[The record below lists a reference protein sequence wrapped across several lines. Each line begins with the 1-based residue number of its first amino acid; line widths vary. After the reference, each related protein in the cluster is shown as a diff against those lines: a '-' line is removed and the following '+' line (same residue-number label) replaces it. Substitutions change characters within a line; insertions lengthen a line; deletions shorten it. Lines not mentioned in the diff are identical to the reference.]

1 MEYNLEKLKMLAQ
14 GGQAEIYEIEGNKV
28 LRVLRDTSNEKNLK
42 NEIEIMKALKHKG
55 ITVPEVYGFIM
66 IGDRPASIVERIYGD
81 TMLKYIQK
89 NPLKMKS
96 YARILAKLHTE
107 LLSMREDVQLSHSR
121 QRANYLIK
129 LSSGLNN
136 SQKEFAYTVLE
147 ELSEGDSICHGDF
160 HPGNILMQNNLYYL
174 IDWAGAYKGPA
185 IADIAHTYLLMK
197 NTPRIPGIGWI
208 EYKIMKT
215 CANLLAK
222 TYIHELYRLQP
233 FEWGEF
239 SKWLVI
245 KAAER
250 TQHGMQTEQGK
261 LVEYIDYCLIQKK
274 KGVAA
279 DEWYLML

>member
-14 GGQAEIYEIEGNKV
+14 GGQAEIYEVEDNRV
-28 LRVLRDTSNEKNLK
+28 LRVLRDSKDEENLK
-42 NEIEIMKALKHKG
+42 NEIEILKALKYKG
-55 ITVPEVYGFIM
+55 LTVPEVYGFTM

-81 TMLKYIQK
+81 TMLKHIQK
-89 NPLKMKS
+89 NPMKMKS
-96 YARILAKLHTE
+96 YAKILAKLHSE
-107 LLSMREDVQLSHSR
+107 LLCMREDIKLSHSR
-121 QRANYLIK
+121 QRASYLIK
-129 LSSGLNN
+129 LSSALNN
-136 SQKEFAYTVLE
+136 SQKEFVYAVLE

-160 HPGNILMQNNLYYL
+160 HPGNILMQDNLYYL
-174 IDWAGAYKGPA
+174 IDWFGAYKGPA

-215 CANLLAK
+215 FANLLAK

-233 FEWGEF
+233 FNWGEF

-250 TQHGMQTEQGK
+250 TEHGMPMEQEK
-261 LVEYIDYCLIQKK
+261 LVEYIDSCHIAMK

-279 DEWYLML
+279 DGWYLKL